1 MRTLLI
7 VISIVCAWTAGALT
21 PAKAETANEHAPN
34 SLEQASQT
42 WQILDYLADDY
53 RGAVANGRII
63 SVSEYA
69 EMREFATAI
78 SAQLHALPTV
88 PASAALRGAG
98 ERLAQSIANKEAA
111 DVVAAQAHALADA
124 LLAAYPIPTA
134 PQTPPDLA
142 HGAQVYASTC
152 AGCHGAQG
160 HGDGPAGVQL
170 QPRPVDFTD
179 RTRAAE
185 RSVLSLY
192 QAVTHGIPGTAMPAF
207 AQLTTAD
214 RWAVAFH
221 VGSLAYASYA
231 GAGEVR
237 WHQDAALHA
246 RVPDLGALVRG
257 REDQWAPLFGA
268 TDAAALL
275 GYLRSHPQALAA
287 GPQGVALAKTQLAAS
302 VSAYRSG
309 HAEDA
314 ARLALSA
321 YLDGIEPIEPEL
333 AARND
338 GLRVRLETHMAQYRA
353 AVLGHAT
360 DTVTAQAVDLNRLLD
375 AVDQELAAS
384 RATPTAAFLGAF
396 TILVREGLEALLIV
410 VAMIAFLRK
419 AYRDDAVRYVHAG
432 WVLALAA
439 GAVTWAVATYVISV
453 SGAGREVTE
462 GLSSLFA
469 AVVLLGVGIWMHQK
483 SVGGRWQAY
492 LRAKLS
498 AALDR
503 RSMIFLFGLSFIAV
517 YREVFETILFYAALW
532 TEGQKPA
539 VGAGLFAGAIALVA
553 VAWVLL
559 RTSRRLPVGMFF
571 AASSLLIAVLA
582 LVLTG
587 KGMQALQE
595 AGWLATTPV
604 AFPRID
610 WLGVFPSRQSL
621 SAQALILSIVII
633 AFFVNRRGAIP
644 STERRSRLG
653 T

>member
-1 MRTLLI
+1 
-7 VISIVCAWTAGALT
+7 
-21 PAKAETANEHAPN
+21 
-34 SLEQASQT
+34 
-42 WQILDYLADDY
+42 
-53 RGAVANGRII
+53 
-63 SVSEYA
+63 
-69 EMREFATAI
+69 
-78 SAQLHALPTV
+78 
-88 PASAALRGAG
+88 
-98 ERLAQSIANKEAA
+98 
-111 DVVAAQAHALADA
+111 
-124 LLAAYPIPTA
+124 
-134 PQTPPDLA
+134 
-142 HGAQVYASTC
+142 
-152 AGCHGAQG
+152 
-160 HGDGPAGVQL
+160 
-170 QPRPVDFTD
+170 
-179 RTRAAE
+179 
-185 RSVLSLY
+185 
-192 QAVTHGIPGTAMPAF
+192 
-207 AQLTTAD
+207 
-214 RWAVAFH
+214 
-221 VGSLAYASYA
+221 
-231 GAGEVR
+231 
-237 WHQDAALHA
+237 
-246 RVPDLGALVRG
+246 
-257 REDQWAPLFGA
+257 
-268 TDAAALL
+268 
-275 GYLRSHPQALAA
+275 
-287 GPQGVALAKTQLAAS
+287 
-302 VSAYRSG
+302 
-309 HAEDA
+309 
-314 ARLALSA
+314 
-321 YLDGIEPIEPEL
+321 
-333 AARND
+333 
-338 GLRVRLETHMAQYRA
+338 
-353 AVLGHAT
+353 
-360 DTVTAQAVDLNRLLD
+360 
-375 AVDQELAAS
+375 
-384 RATPTAAFLGAF
+384 
-396 TILVREGLEALLIV
+396 LLIV

-483 SVGGRWQAY
+483 SVGGRWQEY

-571 AASSLLIAVLA
+571 A

-653 T
+653 TKGRGSKDLIRASSCFRSGSPWYRPTIRPSGSMR

>member
-7 VISIVCAWTAGALT
+7 VISILCAWTTGAPTRAEAQNAGAHT
-21 PAKAETANEHAPN
+21 PN
-34 SLEQASQT
+34 SQEQASQT

-53 RGAVANGRII
+53 RGAVADGRIV
-63 SVSEYA
+63 SASEYA
-69 EMREFATAI
+69 EMREFAAAI
-78 SAQLHALPTV
+78 RTQLNALPTV
-88 PASAALRGAG
+88 ATSTALREAAG
-98 ERLAQSIANKEAA
+98 RLARSIADRDSA
-111 DVVAAQAHALADA
+111 DAVARQAHGLADA

-134 PQTPPDLA
+134 PLTPPDLA
-142 HGAQVYASTC
+142 RGARIYATTC
-152 AGCHGAQG
+152 AGCHGALG

-185 RSVLSLY
+185 RSMLSLY

-207 AQLTTAD
+207 PQLSTAD

-221 VGSLAYASYA
+221 AGSLAYAPYA
-231 GAGEVR
+231 GAGEAR
-237 WHQDAALHA
+237 WRQNPALHA

-268 TDAAALL
+268 DGAAAVL
-275 GYLRSHPQALAA
+275 GYLRSHPQSLAS
-287 GPQGVALAKTQLAAS
+287 GPQGIALARTQLASS
-302 VSAYRSG
+302 VRAYRSG
-309 HAEDA
+309 RAEDA

-321 YLDGIEPIEPEL
+321 YLDGIEPIEPAL

-338 GLRVRLETHMAQYRA
+338 DLRVQMETHMAQYRA
-353 AVLGHAT
+353 AILSHAS
-360 DTVTAQAVDLNRLLD
+360 DAVTAQAVDLNRLLD
-375 AVDQELAAS
+375 AIDQELAAS
-384 RATPTAAFLGAF
+384 KATPMTAFLGAF

-432 WVLALAA
+432 WMLALAA
-439 GAVTWAVATYVISV
+439 GAVTWAAATYVISV

-469 AVVLLGVGIWMHQK
+469 ALVLLGVGIWMHQK

-532 TEGQKPA
+532 TQGQKPA
-539 VGAGLFAGAIALVA
+539 IGAGLFAGAISLVA
-553 VAWVLL
+553 VAWILL
-559 RTSRRLPVGMFF
+559 RTSRRLPVGTFF
-571 AASSLLIAVLA
+571 AASSLLIAALA

-610 WLGVFPSRQSL
+610 WLGVFPSQQSL

-633 AFFVNRRGAIP
+633 AFFINRRGAIP
-644 STERRSRLG
+644 ST
-653 T
+653 

>member
-7 VISIVCAWTAGALT
+7 VISILCAWGTEAPARAEVLNGAGNT
-21 PAKAETANEHAPN
+21 SESKD
-34 SLEQASQT
+34 QVSQT

-53 RGAVANGRII
+53 RGAVNGGQIV
-63 SVSEYA
+63 SASEYA
-69 EMREFATAI
+69 EMREFAETVRT
-78 SAQLHALPTV
+78 QLQALPAV
-88 PASAALRGAG
+88 PASSRLQEAA
-98 ERLAQSIANKEAA
+98 ERLVQSIADKDAVE
-111 DVVAAQAHALADA
+111 VVATQAHALADA
-124 LLAAYPIPTA
+124 LLVAYPIPTA
-134 PQTPPDLA
+134 PLAPPDLSR
-142 HGAQVYASTC
+142 GARIYADTC
-152 AGCHGAQG
+152 AGCHGADG
-160 HGDGPAGVQL
+160 HGDGAAGAQL

-185 RSVLSLY
+185 RSVLSLF
-192 QAVTHGIPGTAMPAF
+192 QAVTHGVPGTAMPGF
-207 AQLTTAD
+207 PQLSTAD

-221 VGSLAYASYA
+221 AGSLAYAPYVR
-231 GAGEVR
+231 AGEAR
-237 WHQDAALHA
+237 WQQDSALRAH
-246 RVPDLGALVRG
+246 VPDLGALVRG

-268 TDAAALL
+268 DGAAAAL
-275 GYLRSHPQALAA
+275 GYLRTHPQALAA
-287 GPQGVALAKTQLAAS
+287 GPHGIALARTQLAAS
-302 VSAYRSG
+302 MAAYRSG
-309 HAEDA
+309 RAEDA

-321 YLDGIEPIEPEL
+321 YLDGIEPIEPAL

-338 GLRVRLETHMAQYRA
+338 DLRVQLETHMAQYRA
-353 AVLGHAT
+353 AVLNHASA
-360 DTVTAQAVDLNRLLD
+360 TVAAQANDLNRLLD
-375 AVDQELAAS
+375 TTDQELGAS
-384 RATPTAAFLGAF
+384 RATPTTAFLGAF

-419 AYRDDAVRYVHAG
+419 AHRDDAVRYVHVG
-432 WVLALAA
+432 WTLALAA
-439 GAVTWAVATYVISV
+439 GAVTWGVATYAIAV

-498 AALDR
+498 VALDR
-503 RSMIFLFGLSFIAV
+503 RSMVFLFGLSFIAV

-532 TEGQKPA
+532 TEGQKTA
-539 VGAGLFAGAIALVA
+539 IGAGLLAGTLTLVA

-559 RTSRRLPVGMFF
+559 RTSRRLPVGTFF

-582 LVLTG
+582 LILTG

-595 AGWLATTPV
+595 AGWLPTTPV

-610 WLGVFPSRQSL
+610 WLGVFPSQQSL
-621 SAQALILSIVII
+621 CAQALILLIVII

-644 STERRSRLG
+644 G
-653 T
+653 A

>member
-1 MRTLLI
+1 
-7 VISIVCAWTAGALT
+7 
-21 PAKAETANEHAPN
+21 
-34 SLEQASQT
+34 
-42 WQILDYLADDY
+42 
-53 RGAVANGRII
+53 
-63 SVSEYA
+63 
-69 EMREFATAI
+69 
-78 SAQLHALPTV
+78 
-88 PASAALRGAG
+88 
-98 ERLAQSIANKEAA
+98 
-111 DVVAAQAHALADA
+111 
-124 LLAAYPIPTA
+124 
-134 PQTPPDLA
+134 
-142 HGAQVYASTC
+142 
-152 AGCHGAQG
+152 
-160 HGDGPAGVQL
+160 VQM

-179 RTRAAE
+179 RTRASE

-192 QAVTHGIPGTAMPAF
+192 QAVSHGIPGTAMPAF

-221 VGSLAYASYA
+221 VGSLAYAPYV
-231 GAGEVR
+231 GAGEAR
-237 WHQDAALHA
+237 WRQDPALHA

-268 TDAAALL
+268 ADAAAVL

-287 GPQGVALAKTQLAAS
+287 GPQGIALARTRLAAS
-302 VSAYRSG
+302 ISAYRSG

-321 YLDGIEPIEPEL
+321 YLDGIEPIEPAL
-333 AARND
+333 AARSD
-338 GLRVRLETHMAQYRA
+338 ALRVQLETHMAQYRA
-353 AVLGHAT
+353 AILDHGT
-360 DTVTAQAVDLNRLLD
+360 DAVTAQAAALNRLLD
-375 AVDQELAAS
+375 AVDQELAAG
-384 RATPTAAFLGAF
+384 RATPTTAFLGAF

-439 GAVTWAVATYVISV
+439 GAVTWVMATYAISV

-539 VGAGLFAGAIALVA
+539 VGAGLFARAIALVA

-559 RTSRRLPVGMFF
+559 RTSRRLPVATFF
-571 AASSLLIAVLA
+571 AASSALIAVLA

-621 SAQALILSIVII
+621 TAQALILSIVVV

-644 STERRSRLG
+644 STERSSRLG
-653 T
+653 N

>member
-1 MRTLLI
+1 L
-7 VISIVCAWTAGALT
+7 
-21 PAKAETANEHAPN
+21 
-34 SLEQASQT
+34 ASQT

-53 RGAVANGRII
+53 RGAVADGRVL
-63 SVSEYA
+63 SASEYA
-69 EMREFATAI
+69 EMREFAAAI
-78 SAQLHALPTV
+78 RTQIHALPAA
-88 PASAALRGAG
+88 PASSALLEAAD
-98 ERLAQSIANKEAA
+98 RLARSIDDKDPA
-111 DVVAAQAHALADA
+111 DVVARQAHGLADA
-124 LLAAYPIPTA
+124 LLVAYPIPTA
-134 PQTPPDLA
+134 PLAPPDLA
-142 HGAQVYASTC
+142 RGAQIYAAACS
-152 AGCHGAQG
+152 GCHGAAG
-160 HGDGPAGVQL
+160 HGDGPAGAQL

-179 RTRAAE
+179 RTRADE

-192 QAVTHGIPGTAMPAF
+192 QAITHGIPGTAMPGF
-207 AQLTTAD
+207 PQLSTAD

-221 VGSLAYASYA
+221 AGSLAYAPHVN
-231 GAGEVR
+231 AGEAR
-237 WHQDAALHA
+237 WLKDPALRGH
-246 RVPDLGALVRG
+246 VPDLGALVRG

-268 TDAAALL
+268 EGAADVL

-287 GPQGVALAKTQLAAS
+287 GPHGVALARAQLAAS
-302 VSAYRSG
+302 LSAYRSG
-309 HAEDA
+309 RAEDA

-321 YLDGIEPIEPEL
+321 YLDGIEPIEPAL
-333 AARND
+333 AASND
-338 GLRVRLETHMAQYRA
+338 HLRVQLETHMAQYRA
-353 AVLGHAT
+353 AILNHSS
-360 DTVTAQAVDLNRLLD
+360 DTVTAETAALSRLLD

-384 RATPTAAFLGAF
+384 KATPTTAFLGAL

-419 AYRDDAVRYVHAG
+419 AHRDDAVRYVHAG
-432 WVLALAA
+432 WMLALAA
-439 GAVTWAVATYVISV
+439 GAATWALATYVISV

-469 AVVLLGVGIWMHQK
+469 ALVLLAVGIWMHQK

-539 VGAGLFAGAIALVA
+539 IGAGLFAGAITLVA
-553 VAWVLL
+553 VAWILL
-559 RTSRRLPVGMFF
+559 RTSRRLPVGTFF
-571 AASSLLIAVLA
+571 AASSLLIAALA

-610 WLGVFPSRQSL
+610 WLGVFPSQQSL

-633 AFFVNRRGAIP
+633 AFFVNRRGAGAARI
-644 STERRSRLG
+644 
-653 T
+653 

>member
-21 PAKAETANEHAPN
+21 RAKAEIAGEHAPKAQ
-34 SLEQASQT
+34 EQASQT

-53 RGAVANGRII
+53 RGAVADGRIV
-63 SVSEYA
+63 SASEYA
-69 EMREFATAI
+69 EMREFAAAMR
-78 SAQLHALPTV
+78 AQLHALRTV
-88 PASAALRGAG
+88 PASAALREAA

-111 DVVAAQAHALADA
+111 DAVAAQAHALADA

-134 PQTPPDLA
+134 PLAPPDLA
-142 HGAQVYASTC
+142 HGARIYATAC

-160 HGDGPAGVQL
+160 HGDGPAGAQL

-179 RTRAAE
+179 RTRASE

-221 VGSLAYASYA
+221 VGSLAYAPFVDR
-231 GAGEVR
+231 GEAR
-237 WHQDAALHA
+237 WRQDPTLHA
-246 RVPDLGALVRG
+246 RVPDLGALVRA

-268 TDAAALL
+268 ADAAAVL

-287 GPQGVALAKTQLAAS
+287 GPQGIALARTQLAAS

-321 YLDGIEPIEPEL
+321 YLDGIEPIEPVL

-338 GLRVRLETHMAQYRA
+338 ALRVQLETHMAQYRA
-353 AVLGHAT
+353 AILDH
-360 DTVTAQAVDLNRLLD
+360 DTGTGTTQAAALNRLLD
-375 AVDQELAAS
+375 SVDQELAAS
-384 RATPTAAFLGAF
+384 RATPTTAFLGAF

-419 AYRDDAVRYVHAG
+419 AYRDHAVRYVHAG

-469 AVVLLGVGIWMHQK
+469 ALVLLRVGIWMHQK
-483 SVGGRWQAY
+483 SVRGRWQAY

-503 RSMIFLFGLSFIAV
+503 PSMIFLFGLSFIAV

-539 VGAGLFAGAIALVA
+539 IGAGLFAG
-553 VAWVLL
+553 
-559 RTSRRLPVGMFF
+559 T
-571 AASSLLIAVLA
+571 
-582 LVLTG
+582 
-587 KGMQALQE
+587 
-595 AGWLATTPV
+595 
-604 AFPRID
+604 
-610 WLGVFPSRQSL
+610 
-621 SAQALILSIVII
+621 
-633 AFFVNRRGAIP
+633 
-644 STERRSRLG
+644 
-653 T
+653 

>member
-7 VISIVCAWTAGALT
+7 VISILFAWAIGT
-21 PAKAETANEHAPN
+21 PARAEVQNAGEYTPK
-34 SLEQASQT
+34 SLERASQT
-42 WQILDYLADDY
+42 WQIVDYLADDY
-53 RGAVANGRII
+53 RGAVADGRIV
-63 SVSEYA
+63 SASEYA
-69 EMREFATAI
+69 EMREFAASIRT
-78 SAQLHALPTV
+78 QLRALPAV
-88 PASAALRGAG
+88 PASPALQEAA
-98 ERLAQSIANKEAA
+98 ERLAQSIADKDPA
-111 DVVAAQAHALADA
+111 DAVARQAHALADA
-124 LLAAYPIPTA
+124 LLTAYPIPTA
-134 PQTPPDLA
+134 PLAPPDLA
-142 HGAQVYASTC
+142 RGAQIYATDC
-152 AGCHGAQG
+152 AGCHGAKG
-160 HGDGPAGVQL
+160 HGDGPAGAQL

-192 QAVTHGIPGTAMPAF
+192 QAITHGISGTAMPGF
-207 AQLTTAD
+207 PQLSTAD

-221 VGSLAYASYA
+221 AGSLAYAPYVS
-231 GAGEVR
+231 AGEAR
-237 WHQDAALHA
+237 WQRDPALRAH
-246 RVPDLGALVRG
+246 VPDLAALVRG

-268 TDAAALL
+268 DDAVAVL
-275 GYLRSHPQALAA
+275 GYLRSHPQALAT
-287 GPQGVALAKTQLAAS
+287 GPHGIALARAQLAAS

-309 HAEDA
+309 RAEDA

-321 YLDGIEPIEPEL
+321 YLDGIEPIEPAI
-333 AARND
+333 AAVND
-338 GLRVRLETHMAQYRA
+338 DLRIRLETHMAQYRA
-353 AVLGHAT
+353 AILSHAS
-360 DTVTAQAVDLNRLLD
+360 DTVAAEAADLNRLLD
-375 AVDQELAAS
+375 SLDQELAAS
-384 RATPTAAFLGAF
+384 KATPTAAFLGAF

-419 AYRDDAVRYVHAG
+419 AHRDDAVRYVHAG
-432 WVLALAA
+432 WMLALAA
-439 GAVTWAVATYVISV
+439 GAVTWVLATYAISV

-469 AVVLLGVGIWMHQK
+469 ALVLLGVGIWMHQK

-539 VGAGLFAGAIALVA
+539 IGAGLFAGTITLAV

-559 RTSRRLPVGMFF
+559 RTSRRLPVGTFF
-571 AASSLLIAVLA
+571 AASSLLIAALA

-610 WLGVFPSRQSL
+610 WLGVFPSQQSL

-644 STERRSRLG
+644 ST
-653 T
+653 